1 MQSIS
6 LAIVEDQELI
16 RKSLKIVLGMEPD
29 FRVTWLA
36 ENGSKAIELCKSEPP
51 DVILMDIKM
60 PIMDGVEATRRIKE
74 EWPAVKVIILTTFE
88 EVELV
93 LDALHSGAEGYLLKA
108 MDPKDLASGIRHVHR
123 GETLIPQHM
132 AKEIFARGM
141 RLETGTPNTAS
152 TQKPDDY
159 GLSERELQVL
169 KALSDGLSNREI
181 GTKLFISEGTVRNY
195 ISSVYAKMDVRN
207 RAEAARK
214 AMESHWF
221 RDSLHD
227 NRH

>member
-1 MQSIS
+1 MGEEKEIS

-16 RKSLKIVLGMEPD
+16 RKSLRIVLNMEPD
-29 FRVTWLA
+29 FQVLWLA
-36 ENGSKAIELCKSEPP
+36 ENGSLALERCQENPP
-51 DVILMDIKM
+51 DVVLMDIKM
-60 PIMDGVEATRRIKE
+60 PIMDGVEATRRIKQQ
-74 EWPAVKVIILTTFE
+74 WPAIKVMILTTFE
-88 EVELV
+88 EVDLV

-132 AKEIFARGM
+132 AKEIFTHSRKREAAP
-141 RLETGTPNTAS
+141 EAATPAHS
-152 TQKPDDY
+152 PEDY

-181 GTKLFISEGTVRNY
+181 GGKLFISEGTVRNY

-221 RDSLHD
+221 QDSL
-227 NRH
+227 NE